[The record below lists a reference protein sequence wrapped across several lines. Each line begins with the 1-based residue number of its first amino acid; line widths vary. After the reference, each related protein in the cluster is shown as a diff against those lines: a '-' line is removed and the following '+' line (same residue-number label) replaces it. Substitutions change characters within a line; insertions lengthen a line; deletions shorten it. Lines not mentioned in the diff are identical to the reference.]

1 MILKWEKKLPI
12 IPPLLI
18 HNKLESD
25 FKVKANYF
33 NSFLA
38 SKSILLVRGSHEPN
52 MFQMPGFPNFFFN
65 DRVILKMVN
74 AVNINKAHGQDA
86 ISIRMNKLCSKS
98 VVKPLSMIF
107 KNFIDTGTFPDIRKR
122 MILQYCNNSINNH
135 NTFSLG
141 TRFNKIA
148 Y

>member
-65 DRVILKMVN
+65 DQVILKIVN
-74 AVNINKAHGQDA
+74 ALNINKAHGQDV
-86 ISIRMNKLCSKS
+86 ISIRIIKLCSKS

-122 MILQYCNNSINNH
+122 MILQYCNNNINNH

-141 TRFNKIA
+141 TRINKIA

>member
-65 DRVILKMVN
+65 DQVISKMVN
-74 AVNINKAHGQDA
+74 ALNINKAHGQDA
-86 ISIRMNKLCSKS
+86 TSIRMIKLAVSLL
-98 VVKPLSMIF
+98 LS
-107 KNFIDTGTFPDIRKR
+107 PY
-122 MILQYCNNSINNH
+122 L
-135 NTFSLG
+135 
-141 TRFNKIA
+141 
-148 Y
+148 